1 MTRKHYLLFIVTLQN
16 ENISR
21 ASKGWSQNE
30 TPHLPDILEL
40 EVRRLGF
47 LVFGIFK
54 IRITEVTEKKATDHI
69 KLKRLPSENVRS
81 PAKTK
86 F

>member
-1 MTRKHYLLFIVTLQN
+1 MTRKHSLLFTVTLQN
-16 ENISR
+16 EDISK
-21 ASKGWSQNE
+21 ASEGWSQSE

-69 KLKRLPSENVRS
+69 KLKGLVTGCKVTSRD
-81 PAKTK
+81 
-86 F
+86 